1 MSKILDLAKNFEQT
15 SNEQAKNTEQTV
27 TLEFKKHEQRL
38 IDLLNENE
46 KAISSAIQDQSK
58 RLHLITLKTW
68 STVAIGII
76 TALLLS
82 WGILAYTSSKIS
94 KNLDVIAQQKA
105 TIQRME
111 EAGGKLNIQN
121 CLDSKNRKRM
131 CIQMNTKAGS
141 WNGG

>member
-82 WGILAYTSSKIS
+82 WGI
-94 KNLDVIAQQKA
+94 
-105 TIQRME
+105 
-111 EAGGKLNIQN
+111 
-121 CLDSKNRKRM
+121 
-131 CIQMNTKAGS
+131 
-141 WNGG
+141 